1 MIRRLA
7 LGMVLLAP
15 AGCIG
20 SLGGDDDNTGKP
32 DEEEVTYETS
42 AFACKPGLQP
52 TELPLRRLSNQQY
65 RRAMSDTLRALL
77 PSEAD
82 VVLSEVQNRVD
93 ALPRDKRSG
102 PDPKYGGFRRL
113 DQAIFQ
119 ETVSGSYEVGSLIG
133 SAVAS
138 SDTRLQEI
146 AGDCATDADA
156 SNDAAC
162 LEAFVEKVAPR
173 ILRRA
178 VSAED
183 VAFYVAVADN
193 TLEREDYGDVL
204 NVLFSAPDF
213 LYFVEQGSG
222 EPVDGVLTLTSHE
235 LANRLSFHFWQTVP
249 DDELWALADAGSLS
263 DEAVYKAQVE
273 RLFADARTQQALD
286 EFYGDWLDPQHLGA
300 LDAGVGSPDYDAFAG
315 EFSPSSDTRTHMLN
329 EIERMGRYYSV
340 EAPGSF
346 DEFFLSDRSFAE
358 HDDVAAIYGVSTWT
372 EGDPPAL
379 PAERQGLTTRALLLA
394 SGSVSTHPIMKGV
407 FLRKAILCDEV
418 GAPPADA
425 MAVADGVQPSGITSR
440 DKAVAISEARADC
453 AACHETLINPLGFV
467 TENFDALGRLR
478 SSESVYDKTTGEV
491 IGTAAVD
498 TSATPRVTFDD
509 EREASTA
516 AQLNSY
522 MLESEKPQACFA
534 RRYFRF
540 TFGREE
546 DAGDGCLLA
555 DTHEALLDGGDLGS
569 VLRSMALA
577 GQFKNKSFT
586 P

>member
-32 DEEEVTYETS
+32 GEEEVTYETS

-65 RRAMSDTLRALL
+65 RRAMTDTLRALL

-82 VVLSEVQNRVD
+82 GVLSEMQNRVD

-138 SDTRLQEI
+138 SDTRLLEI
-146 AGDCATDADA
+146 AGACATDADA

-183 VAFYVAVADN
+183 VAFYVAVADS

-235 LANRLSFHFWQTVP
+235 LANRLAFHFWQTVP

-300 LDAGVGSPDYDAFAG
+300 LDAGVGSPDYDAFTG
-315 EFSPSSDTRTHMLN
+315 EFSPSNDTRAHMLN

-340 EAPGSF
+340 DAPSSF

-358 HDDVAAIYGVSTWT
+358 HDDVAEIYGVSAWT

-407 FLRKAILCDEV
+407 FLRKTILCDEV

-425 MAVADGVQPSGITSR
+425 MAVADGTQPSGITSR

-467 TENFDALGRLR
+467 TENFDGLGRLR

-498 TSATPRVTFDD
+498 TSATPRVTFED

-577 GQFKNKSFT
+577 GQFKNKTFT